1 MRLKDDFILHNT
13 GDDFV
18 IIATGEAAKNFNGM
32 IKLNNMGGEIVTL
45 LKNEITEEK
54 VVKAIVDK
62 YEVDYDTAKED
73 ITNLLSSLRK
83 VGIIVE

>member
-18 IIATGEAAKNFNGM
+18 IIATGEVAKNFNGM

-45 LKNEITEEK
+45 LKNEITEEE

>member
-45 LKNEITEEK
+45 LKNEITEEE

-73 ITNLLSSLRK
+73 ITNLLNSLRK

>member
-45 LKNEITEEK
+45 LKNEITEEE

-62 YEVDYDTAKED
+62 YEVDYNTAKED